1 MVKCVKDCTF
11 AAPIWES
18 TIRMKLSQFKF
29 NLPQDYIAREPLR
42 IRHDSRL
49 MVVNREDETITHHK
63 FHDILDIFEE
73 DDVMVVNNTKVFTA
87 RMYGQKEKTGAE
99 IEVFLLRELNNE
111 FRLWDVLVEPARKIR
126 VGNKLYFGDDDLVA
140 EVVDNTTSRGRTI
153 RFLFDGTDEEF
164 MNVIKKIGETPIP
177 KYLNRPVVPEDE
189 LWYQSLF
196 AKNLGAVAAPAVQC
210 HFTRELIMRLEIKG
224 IKFAETQLNLS
235 MGAFRE
241 VEVEDLSKHKMD
253 SEYFDIPEKTCEMVN
268 NALAQKRRVL
278 AVGGSVLR
286 TLESS
291 VSSSG
296 TLNPATGWTDKFI
309 TPQYDFAIPNC
320 FLTNFHEPASP
331 LFMLSAAYAGYDFI
345 KDIYREAFEQKY
357 RFLCYGDALLI
368 L

>member
-1 MVKCVKDCTF
+1 
-11 AAPIWES
+11 
-18 TIRMKLSQFKF
+18 MKLSQFKF
-29 NLPQDYIAREPLR
+29 NLPERYIAPTPLKT
-42 IRHDSRL
+42 RHDSKL
-49 MVVNREDETITHHK
+49 MIVDRENHTIEHRK
-63 FHDILDIFEE
+63 FHDILDVFKE
-73 DDVMVVNNTKVFTA
+73 DDVFVVNNTKVFTA

-126 VGNKLYFGDDDLVA
+126 VGNKLYFGEDDLVA

-177 KYLNRPVVPEDE
+177 KYLNREVLPEDE
-189 LWYQSLF
+189 HWYQSLF
-196 AKNLGAVAAPAVQC
+196 AKNIGAVAAPAVQC

-253 SEYFDIPEKTCEMVN
+253 SEYFDIPDKTCNMVN
-268 NALAQKRRVL
+268 NALGEKRRVL

-296 TLNPATGWTDKFI
+296 SLNPATGWTDKFI
-309 TPQYDFAIPNC
+309 TPPYDFNIPNC

-345 KDIYREAFEQKY
+345 KEVYREAFEEQY